1 MSGLSLFSF
10 NAKTQGRKGLRD
22 RITLF
27 TDLLLRLCV
36 FALRAPIKTARR
48 MRALRI
54 MSHSVRLGFIGLG
67 YIATHSHLPAFAPL
81 VEAGEVILQ
90 AFCDVNE
97 ETAREQAAA
106 FGARAIYTNHREM
119 FEKETLD
126 AVYVCIPPT
135 FHTDEIWMA
144 VERGIA
150 VFCEKPQTL
159 NVVQAVQFNAA
170 IQRAGIVSQVGFM
183 SRYYPSADVVRQMLQ
198 ERTPRHALA
207 QLLYSGKPIRY
218 WTSRYERCGGSFVE
232 NSIHTVDLLR
242 YFLGDIEAVSAFY
255 VERKPGEG
263 PEPMNL
269 PHVYNVNFRFA
280 NGLTANVCTSRVLT
294 NVKVSRREVLL
305 VSDDSL
311 IEWSTQKVVENG
323 QTVWESSERV
333 NPFALQ
339 AQAFVQAVRAGDPSM
354 MKSPYADGLNSLA
367 AVLGANASAERG
379 GELIRLDDFIAGRL

>member
-1 MSGLSLFSF
+1 MNRTTANEDDDEDDCYLMSPL
-10 NAKTQGRKGLRD
+10 
-22 RITLF
+22 
-27 TDLLLRLCV
+27 
-36 FALRAPIKTARR
+36 
-48 MRALRI
+48 
-54 MSHSVRLGFIGLG
+54 RLGFIGLG
-67 YIATHSHLPAFAPL
+67 YIPTQSHLPALVPL
-81 VEAGEVILQ
+81 VEAGEIVLQ

-97 ETAREQAAA
+97 ATAKEQASA
-106 FGARAIYTNHREM
+106 FGARAVYTNHREM

-135 FHTDEIWMA
+135 FHTDEILMA
-144 VERGIA
+144 AERGIA

-159 NVVQAVQFNAA
+159 NIAQAVQCNEVM
-170 IQRAGIVSQVGFM
+170 QKAGVVSQVGFM
-183 SRYYPSADVVRQMLQ
+183 SRYYPCADIVRQRLQ
-198 ERTPRHALA
+198 KRTPRHALA

-218 WTSRYERCGGSFVE
+218 WTSRYELCGGSFVE

-269 PHVYNVNFRFA
+269 PHVYNVNFRFT

-294 NVKVSRREVLL
+294 NVKVSQREVLL
-305 VSDDSL
+305 ISDDSL

-323 QTVWESSERV
+323 ETVWESSERI

-339 AQAFVQAVRAGDPSM
+339 AQAFVKAVRAGDPSLT
-354 MKSPYADGLNSLA
+354 KSPYADGLNSLA

-379 GELIRLDDFIAGRL
+379 GALIRLDDFVAGRI

>member
-1 MSGLSLFSF
+1 M
-10 NAKTQGRKGLRD
+10 KPV
-22 RITLF
+22 RI
-27 TDLLLRLCV
+27 
-36 FALRAPIKTARR
+36 
-48 MRALRI
+48 
-54 MSHSVRLGFIGLG
+54 GFIGLG
-67 YIATHSHLPAFAPL
+67 HIPTKSHLPAFAPL
-81 VEAGEVILQ
+81 VEAGEVVLQ

-97 ETAREQAAA
+97 ETAQEQAAT
-106 FGARAIYTNHREM
+106 FGARTVYTNHREM

-135 FHTDEIWMA
+135 FHTDEILMA
-144 VERGIA
+144 AERGMA

-159 NVVQAVQFNAA
+159 NIAQAVQFNEV
-170 IQRAGIVSQVGFM
+170 IQKAGIVSQVGFM
-183 SRYYPSADVVRQMLQ
+183 SRYYPSADIVRQMLW

-218 WTSRYERCGGSFVE
+218 WTSRYELCGGSFVE

-242 YFLGDIEAVSAFY
+242 YFLGDVEAVSAFY

-294 NVKVSRREVLL
+294 NVNVSRWEVIV

-311 IEWSTQKVVENG
+311 IEWSSRKIAENR
-323 QTVWESSERV
+323 QTVWEATERI
-333 NPFALQ
+333 NLFALQ
-339 AQAFVQAVRAGDPSM
+339 AQAFVQAVRAGDPNM

-379 GELIRLDDFIAGRL
+379 GELVRLEDFVAGRV